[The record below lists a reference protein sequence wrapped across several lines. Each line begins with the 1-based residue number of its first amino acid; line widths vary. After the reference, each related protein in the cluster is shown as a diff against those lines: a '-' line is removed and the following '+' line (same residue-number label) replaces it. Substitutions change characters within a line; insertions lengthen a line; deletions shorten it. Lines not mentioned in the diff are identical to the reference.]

1 MSLCESFGILMNSLM
16 DEMYRRDMLMNQNS
30 IFYRYY

>member
-1 MSLCESFGILMNSLM
+1 MSFCESFSTIMNSLM
-16 DEMYRRDMLMNQNS
+16 DEIYRRDMLMNQNS